1 MSMNCIAVPQ
11 VQLPQQDG
19 QTSILLMLLNKFELW
34 GLLAIDSCSSLAPSN
49 SDMPMHVRP
58 IVETIEPW
66 WPWPSIYSI
75 RDYISDCALCIRV
88 EPLLACAWVVG
99 LMLMVA
105 V

>member
-1 MSMNCIAVPQ
+1 
-11 VQLPQQDG
+11 
-19 QTSILLMLLNKFELW
+19 
-34 GLLAIDSCSSLAPSN
+34 
-49 SDMPMHVRP
+49 MPMHVRP

-66 WPWPSIYSI
+66 WPWPSIYSA

-88 EPLLACAWVVG
+88 EPLLTCAWVVG